1 MQIQLRTPQTR
12 QCSLLCLV
20 LSLFLIPSIFMQI
33 TFYQTF
39 ISNNNILELGLL
51 VANGLA
57 SPENAQ

>member
-1 MQIQLRTPQTR
+1 
-12 QCSLLCLV
+12 
-20 LSLFLIPSIFMQI
+20 MQI